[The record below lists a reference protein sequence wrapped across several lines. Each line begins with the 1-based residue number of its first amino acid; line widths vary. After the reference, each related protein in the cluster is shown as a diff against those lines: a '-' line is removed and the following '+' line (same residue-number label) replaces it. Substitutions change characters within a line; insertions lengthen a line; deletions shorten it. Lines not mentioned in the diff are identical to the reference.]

1 MLGDRPPSMVLRELG
16 RPGNYAALCR
26 MARVSPRF
34 FEDAARYLLGRGDYP
49 YSCSVRTPV
58 GPISIRLDSHH
69 DMITVNEM
77 FCRLDYRVDRSARTI
92 VDVGSNIGV
101 SALYFLT
108 RTNARLWLYE
118 PVPRNIERLRE
129 NLQPFETR
137 YTLNEVAVAPF
148 SGTASFSIEQSGRY
162 GGLAR
167 EYADSI
173 EVRVVDTEGTE
184 YEIVTAIDRELLP
197 RIRTIYFETF
207 DMDEEPEPVF
217 PDLFDHHARNETVR
231 LTNRA
236 LAGSSTRR

>member
-1 MLGDRPPSMVLRELG
+1 
-16 RPGNYAALCR
+16 

-173 EVRVVDTEGTE
+173 EVRVVDINTVLTDVLRDNPVIDVLKVDTEGTE